1 MMKDIPSVEM
11 RNITKSFP
19 GILAND
25 KVNFKAY
32 KNEVHALLGENGAG
46 KSTLMSILTGLYQQ
60 DTGEILINGKN
71 VTLSSPKDA
80 VNAGIGMVH
89 QHFKLIK
96 PFTVTENIVLGLKDL
111 IFMDQKLTEKKL
123 EKIVKKFGLDVDVKA
138 KVWQLS
144 IGEQQRVEIIKM
156 LYRGMDIMI
165 LDEPTAV
172 LTPGEVKELF
182 ATLRK
187 MADEGKTV
195 IFITH
200 KMHEVMEYADRI
212 TILREGK
219 SVANLLKTETSAAE
233 LAKLMVGRELDIKR
247 MNTKNTIKNT
257 VLKLNNV
264 NALNDKGL
272 PSLRNVSFDL
282 KGGEILGIA
291 GVAGNGQRE
300 LSEVIT
306 GLRKIT
312 SGSIKL
318 LDEEISN
325 KSIHEIIERKVS
337 FVPEDRH
344 GTGLVPNLSVVDNL
358 ILKDYA
364 KKEYGNIFF
373 DDKVLHKKGD
383 SIIKDFNIK
392 VQNADV
398 PVKMMS
404 GGNLQKLLL
413 ARETTMDP
421 KLLVTVYPV
430 RGLDIGATLSIHELL
445 IQEKEKGV
453 AILLI
458 SEDLEEIYMMADRV
472 AVMYEGEIMG
482 ILPIEDAKIDDLG
495 LMMSGAK
502 RMGVSLN
509 D

>member
-1 MMKDIPSVEM
+1 MIPSVEM

-32 KNEVHALLGENGAG
+32 PNEIHALLGENGAG
-46 KSTLMSILTGLYQQ
+46 KSTLMSILTGLYRQ
-60 DTGEILINGKN
+60 DLGQIFINGKEI
-71 VTLSSPKDA
+71 LMSSPKDA
-80 VNAGIGMVH
+80 VNIGIGMVH

-111 IFMDQKLTEKKL
+111 MFMNQKITEDKL
-123 EKIVKKFGLDVDVKA
+123 ELIVKKFGLDVDVKA

-156 LYRGMDIMI
+156 LYRGMEIMI

-172 LTPGEVKELF
+172 LTPSEVNELF

-187 MADEGKTV
+187 MANEGKTV

-200 KMHEVMEYADRI
+200 KMHEVMDFADRI

-219 SVANLLKTETSAAE
+219 SVATMMKKETTSTE

-247 MNTKNTIKNT
+247 MNFKDTAKGTI
-257 VLKLNNV
+257 LKLDKV

-272 PSLRNVSFDL
+272 SSLKNVSFEL
-282 KGGEILGIA
+282 RAGEILGIA

-318 LDEEISN
+318 SNEEISD
-325 KSIHEIIERKVS
+325 KTVHEIIAKNVS

-344 GTGLVPNLSVVDNL
+344 GTGLVPNLSVIDNL
-358 ILKDYA
+358 ILKDYE

-373 DDKVLHKKGD
+373 DQKVLHKKAEAA
-383 SIIKDFNIK
+383 IKDFNIK
-392 VQNADV
+392 VQNPDV

-404 GGNLQKLLL
+404 GGNIQKLLL
-413 ARETTMDP
+413 ARETTLEP

-445 IQEKEKGV
+445 IKEKEKGV

-458 SEDLEEIYMMADRV
+458 SEDLEEIYQMADRV

-482 ILPIEDAKIDDLG
+482 ILPIDDAKLDDLG
-495 LMMSGAK
+495 MMMSGAK
-502 RMGVSLN
+502 RITEGRKISG
-509 D
+509 

>member
-1 MMKDIPSVEM
+1 MPRVEM

-19 GILAND
+19 GVLAND

-32 KNEVHALLGENGAG
+32 PHEIHALLGENGAG
-46 KSTLMSILTGLYQQ
+46 KSTLMSILTGLYSQ
-60 DTGEILINGKN
+60 DSGSVFIDGKE
-71 VTLSSPKDA
+71 VVLSSPKDA

-111 IFMDQKLTEKKL
+111 IFLDQKLTEKKL
-123 EKIVKKFGLDVDVKA
+123 EKIVQKFGLEVDVKA
-138 KVWQLS
+138 KIWQLS
-144 IGEQQRVEIIKM
+144 IGEQQRVEIIKL

-172 LTPGEVKELF
+172 LTPSEVNELF
-182 ATLRK
+182 VTLRK
-187 MADEGKTV
+187 MADEGKTI

-200 KMHEVMEYADRI
+200 KMHEVMDFADRI

-219 SVANLLKTETSAAE
+219 SVATMLKKDTSSTE
-233 LAKLMVGRELDIKR
+233 LAKLMVGRELDIKM
-247 MNTKNTIKNT
+247 MNSKDTAKDT
-257 VLKLNNV
+257 VLKLKSV

-272 PSLRNVSFDL
+272 SSLKNVSL
-282 KGGEILGIA
+282 EIKGGEILGIA

-312 SGSIKL
+312 SGSIEL
-318 LDEEISN
+318 LGEEISD
-325 KSIHEIIERKVS
+325 KSVHEILKRRVS

-344 GTGLVPNLSVVDNL
+344 GTGLVPNLSLVDNL
-358 ILKDYA
+358 ILKDYD

-373 DDKVLHKKGD
+373 DKKALHKRANAA
-383 SIIKDFNIK
+383 IKDFNIK

-404 GGNLQKLLL
+404 GGNIQKLLL
-413 ARETTMDP
+413 ARETTLEP

-445 IQEKEKGV
+445 IKEKEKGV

-482 ILPIEDAKIDDLG
+482 ILPIEEAELDDLG
-495 LMMSGAK
+495 MMMSGAK
-502 RMGVSLN
+502 RMLEGRVNS
-509 D
+509 

>member
-1 MMKDIPSVEM
+1 MKDIPSVEM

-19 GILAND
+19 GVLAND

-32 KNEVHALLGENGAG
+32 PQEIHALLGENGAG

-60 DTGEILINGKN
+60 DTGEIFINGKESI
-71 VTLSSPKDA
+71 LASPKDA

-111 IFMDQKLTEKKL
+111 VFLDQKLTEEKL
-123 EKIVKKFGLDVDVKA
+123 EKIVKKFGLEVDVKA

-156 LYRGMDIMI
+156 LYRGMEIMI

-172 LTPGEVKELF
+172 LTPSEVNELF

-187 MADEGKTV
+187 MANEGKTV

-200 KMHEVMEYADRI
+200 KMHEVMDFADRI

-219 SVANLLKTETSAAE
+219 SVASLLKSETSSKE

-247 MNTKNTIKNT
+247 MNLKNT
-257 VLKLNNV
+257 VKDTILKLENV

-272 PSLRNVSFDL
+272 PSLKDVSFEL

-312 SGSIKL
+312 NGSIKL
-318 LDEEISN
+318 LNEEISD
-325 KSIHEIIERKVS
+325 KSVNEIIKRKVS

-344 GTGLVPNLSVVDNL
+344 GTGLIPNLSVVENL
-358 ILKDYA
+358 ILKDYK
-364 KKEYGNIFF
+364 KKEYGNVFF
-373 DDKVLHKKGD
+373 DQKALSKKAKD
-383 SIIKDFNIK
+383 AIKNFNIK
-392 VQNADV
+392 VQNPDV

-404 GGNLQKLLL
+404 GGNIQKLLL
-413 ARETTMDP
+413 ARETTLEP

-445 IQEKEKGV
+445 IKEKEKGV

-472 AVMYEGEIMG
+472 AVMFEGQIMG
-482 ILPIEDAKIDDLG
+482 ILPIDEAEIDDLG
-495 LMMSGAK
+495 MMMSGAK
-502 RMGVSLN
+502 RMGGSV
-509 D
+509 DG